1 MRNLLS
7 FGVIATSLIIS
18 SCGRDNSENIEHV
31 LDAPEPVVGN
41 IENAFSSDETWQ
53 RARMDVA
60 SRIAIPH
67 RPQSA
72 RNVILF
78 IADGMSIPT
87 ITASRI
93 YEGQAQGGS
102 GVENVLSFEAFPHLA
117 LVRTYNTDAQVSDS
131 ASTATALVTGIKTR
145 TGAINVAP
153 EQALEVCE
161 ENASVPSHLAEIA
174 EQRGMDTGVISTARM
189 THATPATMFSH
200 SLSRNWETDADL
212 PDWAQSA
219 GCEDI
224 ASQLI
229 SFDAGDGMDVILGGG
244 RRSFLPADAGGR
256 RSDQRDLMAEWRD
269 LGRDGITVSDAEGLR
284 ALDPSDPAPVFGLF
298 TDSHM
303 AYEADRDDGEE
314 PSLAEMTSFAIS
326 RLSQSEEGYVLM
338 VEAGR
343 VDHAHH
349 GTNAYRALTDT
360 QAFSD
365 AISAAVDQVDL
376 EETLIVVTADHG
388 HTMTMSGYP
397 ARDNPILGLVRRVD
411 PVQPGSDPQLTLA
424 NDGNPYT
431 TLGYQNGRHLRLGDG
446 EALTDEGVVDPD
458 YMQESAV
465 PVMSETHSGAD
476 VALFATGPRSYLF
489 GGSLE
494 QNSVF
499 HLISYALE
507 WDEESQDS
515 GEETE

>member
-1 MRNLLS
+1 MHNILGLV
-7 FGVIATSLIIS
+7 VISTALIVS
-18 SCGRDNSENIEHV
+18 SCERDNHESADQTSDSPGSVVSTSGHD
-31 LDAPEPVVGN
+31 LSGDA
-41 IENAFSSDETWQ
+41 TWQ
-53 RARMDVA
+53 RARLDVA
-60 SRIAIPH
+60 ARLSVPH

-78 IADGMSIPT
+78 IADGLSIPT

-93 YEGQAQGGS
+93 YDGQSQGVS
-102 GVENVLSFEAFPHLA
+102 GVENVLSFETFPHLA
-117 LVRTYNTDAQVSDS
+117 LVRTYSTDAQVPDS

-153 EQALEVCE
+153 DQGLEVCGD
-161 ENASVPSHLAEIA
+161 NSSVPMSLAELA
-174 EQRGMDTGVISTARM
+174 EMRGMASGVISTARM
-189 THATPATMFSH
+189 THATPATMYSH

-212 PDWAQSA
+212 PDWAHSA

-224 ASQLI
+224 ASQLV

-244 RRSFLPADAGGR
+244 RRSFLPSETGGH
-256 RSDQRDLMAEWRD
+256 RSDQRDLFAEWQD
-269 LGRDGITVSDAEGLR
+269 QGRDGVAVSNAAEFR
-284 ALDPSDPAPVFGLF
+284 ALDPSEPAPVFGLF
-298 TDSHM
+298 SDSHM
-303 AYEADRDDGEE
+303 AYEADRDDSEE
-314 PSLAEMTSFAIS
+314 PSLAEMTSFAI
-326 RLSQSEEGYVLM
+326 RHLSQSEEGYVLM

-365 AISAAVDQVDL
+365 AISAALDLVDL
-376 EETLIVVTADHG
+376 DETLILVTADHG

-411 PVQPGSDPQLTLA
+411 PAQPGSEPQLTLA

-431 TLGYQNGRHLRLGDG
+431 TLGYQNGRHSRQQDG
-446 EALTDEGVVDPD
+446 EALSDDVVADSEF
-458 YMQESAV
+458 MQESAV

-476 VALFATGPRSYLF
+476 VALFAAGPRSHLF

-507 WDEESQDS
+507 WDEESQAL